1 MTTIYQAL
9 SAVMNDVQGVKKG
22 ERNTAPNGNY
32 MFRGIDAVTNA
43 VGPALRKHGVIVVPE
58 VLTAEYGTVVVGAK
72 RTEMGHARATIA
84 YTWYGPEG
92 DSVRSVTAGEAM
104 DSGDKAM
111 AKAHSV
117 AFRICMIQTLCLPT
131 DEPDPDEST
140 YIRSDAPPVDPLI
153 AVKRELTAIAGE
165 NGEDVDWLRADYG
178 QWSQGGTLATA
189 TVDDLTAYR
198 NHLRPE
204 PTRRVSRAK
213 P

>member
-1 MTTIYQAL
+1 MTSIFQAL
-9 SAVMNDVQGVKKG
+9 SAVMTDVRSVGKDG
-22 ERNTAPNGNY
+22 RNTQPGGGY
-32 MFRGIDAVTNA
+32 SFRGIDGVTNA
-43 VGPALRKHGVIVVPE
+43 VGPALRAHGVIVVPE
-58 VLTAEYGTVVVGAK
+58 VLASEHTTVEVGK
-72 RTEMGHARATIA
+72 NRTQMGHARLTIA
-84 YTWYGPEG
+84 FTWYGPEG
-92 DSVRSVTAGEAM
+92 DSIRSVTASEAM
-104 DSGDKAM
+104 DSGDKAT

-117 AFRICMIQTLCLPT
+117 AFRTAMIQTLCLPT